1 MNSAP
6 LPQLLETASTSGAL
20 DAVRSA
26 VARSDIEAEFAS
38 TSTIEQL
45 GQIPETMSR
54 SSDSSSSQPP
64 LESDFG
70 SLLVPYSLTIFR
82 QPLAVVQAGRPN
94 FVRYRARSLAAFGS
108 LKAST
113 TAMVSP
119 PDALAAS
126 AVRP

>member
-1 MNSAP
+1 MTSAP
-6 LPQLLETASTSGAL
+6 LSHLLETASTSGAL

-26 VARSDIEAEFAS
+26 VARSDIEAELAS

-45 GQIPETMSR
+45 GQMPETISR

-64 LESDFG
+64 VGSDLG

-82 QPLAVVQAGRPN
+82 QPLAVVHAGRPY
-94 FVRYRARSLAAFGS
+94 FSRYAARSLAALGS

-119 PDALAAS
+119 PEALVAS
-126 AVRP
+126 VVRP